1 MSLITEA
8 QSAAWYEA
16 RGRVVGEQTDDD
28 TDRCSHCEEPTLA
41 DELVVLDGQ
50 DVCVP
55 CLVALTGDDPYA
67 PDHNRDL

>member
-1 MSLITEA
+1 MTLISPEQT
-8 QSAAWYEA
+8 AAWFEA
-16 RGRVVGEQTDDD
+16 KGRALGEQDDD

-55 CLVALTGDDPYA
+55 CLITLTGDDPYA
-67 PDHNRDL
+67 PDNARDL